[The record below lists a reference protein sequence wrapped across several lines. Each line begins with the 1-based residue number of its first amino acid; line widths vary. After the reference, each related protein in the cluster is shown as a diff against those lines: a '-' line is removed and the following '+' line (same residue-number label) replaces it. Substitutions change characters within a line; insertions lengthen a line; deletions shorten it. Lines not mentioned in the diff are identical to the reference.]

1 MRFLERWLGKNL
13 VPICTPSSEAEALLL
28 KDLLE
33 KEGIPVLLRSR
44 QIPGYGDI
52 ISRAT
57 GVWGDL
63 LVPAEF
69 EARARSLLETHRHPP
84 ELP

>member
-1 MRFLERWLGKNL
+1 MRFLERWLGKKL
-13 VPICTPSSEAEALLL
+13 VPIYTPSSEAEALLL

-33 KEGIPVLLRSR
+33 QEGIPVLLRSR
-44 QIPGYGDI
+44 QIPGYGDL

-63 LVPAEF
+63 LVPVEF
-69 EARARSLLETHRHPP
+69 EERARGLLQSSGDP
-84 ELP
+84 EDLS

>member
-1 MRFLERWLGKNL
+1 MRFLERWLGRRL
-13 VPICTPSSEAEALLL
+13 VRIYSPSSEAEALLL

-33 KEGIPVLLRSR
+33 REGIPVLLRSR

-69 EARARSLLETHRHPP
+69 EARARHLLQAPNDP
-84 ELP
+84 ESSS

>member
-1 MRFLERWLGKNL
+1 MRFLERWLGRRL
-13 VPICTPSSEAEALLL
+13 VAIYSPSSEAEALLL

-33 KEGIPVLLRSR
+33 REGIPVLLRSR

-52 ISRAT
+52 VSRAT

-69 EARARSLLETHRHPP
+69 EARARNLVRTSGEPGDLS
-84 ELP
+84 